1 MSHDSFK
8 PRTQIAGQQ
17 TLSAAGVTMPVPADF
32 APTAQD
38 IMQDAIARECDEMK
52 AFLLAKNRA
61 YGNSASEP
69 VGIFAR
75 RFDVLAQI
83 DVRIDDKLNRLKKG
97 SEYPGDDTVKDL
109 IGYLILRRAVE
120 STTRKDRSLEWL
132 ARVKAD
138 TDKDHA

>member
-1 MSHDSFK
+1 MSHDSIK

-17 TLSAAGVTMPVPADF
+17 TLSDAGVTMPVPADF

-38 IMQDAIARECDEMK
+38 LMQDAISRECDEMK

-109 IGYLILRRAVE
+109 IGYLILRRAVA
-120 STTRKDRSLEWL
+120 SQTGGTSYC
-132 ARVKAD
+132 AA
-138 TDKDHA
+138 KDHA

>member
-17 TLSAAGVTMPVPADF
+17 TLSDAGVTMPVPSDF

-38 IMQDAIARECDEMK
+38 LMQDAIARECDEMK
-52 AFLLAKNRA
+52 AFLLEKNRS

-109 IGYLILRRAVE
+109 IGYLILRRAVA
-120 STTRKDRSLEWL
+120 SQTGGTSYC
-132 ARVKAD
+132 AA
-138 TDKDHA
+138 KDHA